1 MDRTQFAILL
11 ANKKEKTSDRGLRRA
26 NVSFVEV
33 VFNVF
38 FQGIYF
44 SGGKVV
50 NATLLYRSVRLEIS
64 SMVLW
69 LVLGQAFRSLF
80 TEYAMVLVKLCRDV
94 VQVWFFYLNCK
105 VCGVRDF
112 GLYSKRFIIL
122 E

>member
-1 MDRTQFAILL
+1 
-11 ANKKEKTSDRGLRRA
+11 
-26 NVSFVEV
+26 VEV

-38 FQGIYF
+38 FQGTYF